1 MSARDE
7 TERHEESKDVQVEF
21 TVELEAGDEVLEIPW
36 ASEDGSIRYHDL
48 RHDPELISEITEA
61 AAHPA
66 LKDFLLVINSGSIF
80 FTAKCD
86 AWFSRDLN
94 PEEQI
99 LGTCKYGGYVDLV
112 LADPHS
118 AAADLRASFG
128 EHEKLL
134 KALVRELASTAD
146 IPASAEFIVRR
157 CYFHDPAGEREGL
170 YITLYM
176 FGYGS
181 DEHIA
186 RGGWEQA
193 LRVVQGALLKQR
205 APSA

>member
-1 MSARDE
+1 MQAD
-7 TERHEESKDVQVEF
+7 F

-36 ASEDGSIRYHDL
+36 ASEDESIRYHDL
-48 RHDPELISEITEA
+48 RRDPELISEIPEA

-66 LKDFLLVINSGSIF
+66 LRNFLLLINSGSIF

-86 AWFSRDLN
+86 AWFSRDLTS
-94 PEEQI
+94 EEEV
-99 LGTCKYGGYVDLV
+99 LGSCKYGGYVDLV
-112 LADPHS
+112 LADEHNPT
-118 AAADLRASFG
+118 ADLRASFAH
-128 EHEKLL
+128 HETLL
-134 KALVRELASTAD
+134 KAVVRELASGAD

-170 YITLYM
+170 YVTLYI

-181 DEHIA
+181 DEHVA
-186 RGGWEQA
+186 RGCWEQA
-193 LRVVQGALLKQR
+193 LGVVQGALLKQR